1 MKPDMQVRCWPK
13 RRVMTMMVL
22 SCERAVPRGNASP
35 VRHRAEGLRRRKN
48 DERALM
54 AEGRGVDGAREN

>member
-1 MKPDMQVRCWPK
+1 VRCWPK
-13 RRVMTMMVL
+13 HRMMTMLVL
-22 SCERAVPRGNASP
+22 SCEQAVPRGKARP
-35 VRHRAEGLRRRKN
+35 ARHRAEELRRRKN